1 MIKEKKIGFYATGT
15 FQSFPI
21 EKTCEILKNI
31 GYDAVELDRW
41 WMEKCSTDAELM
53 RQCREIE
60 KSGLCLSEV
69 ILQLDYVDLDKN
81 VRKENI
87 EQTKAYICRCAS
99 AGISTVNLFTGPR
112 PWIPNRMIVGENL
125 SQSQAWGMVFE
136 AFDELVPLAEET
148 GVSLAVENVWGM
160 LCHEFFSAQYLI
172 NYYNSP
178 YLGVNFDPSHDLLA
192 GNTDME
198 FLLCQWGTE
207 KIKHIHLKDAVGSQ
221 VRGKVLFPPL
231 GEGCVDWS
239 GFVKGL
245 ENIGYNGVMS
255 VEYEADGHL
264 SRYLGGD
271 WVKAAE
277 ESFKALQILL

>member
-1 MIKEKKIGFYATGT
+1 MINGKKIGFYANGT

-21 EKTCEILKNI
+21 EKTCEILKKI

-41 WMEKCSTDAELM
+41 WLKRCETDAELL

-69 ILQLDYVDLDKN
+69 ILQLDYIEPDES
-81 VRKENI
+81 VRRENI
-87 EQTKAYICRCAS
+87 EQTKAYIRRCS
-99 AGISTVNLFTGPR
+99 ETGISTVNLFTGPR
-112 PWIPNRMIVGENL
+112 PWIPNRIIVGESL
-125 SQSQAWGMVFE
+125 TQSQAWSMLFE
-136 AFDELVPLAEET
+136 AFDELVPLAEAT

-198 FLLCQWGTE
+198 FLLRQWGAE
-207 KIKHIHLKDAVGSQ
+207 RIKHIHLKDAAGSQ
-221 VRGKVLFPPL
+221 MRGKVLFPPL
-231 GEGCVDWS
+231 GEGYVDWS
-239 GFVKGL
+239 GFVRGL
-245 ENIGYNGVMS
+245 EAIGYDGVMS

-264 SRYLGGD
+264 NRYLAGN

-277 ESFKALQILL
+277 ESYAALQILM